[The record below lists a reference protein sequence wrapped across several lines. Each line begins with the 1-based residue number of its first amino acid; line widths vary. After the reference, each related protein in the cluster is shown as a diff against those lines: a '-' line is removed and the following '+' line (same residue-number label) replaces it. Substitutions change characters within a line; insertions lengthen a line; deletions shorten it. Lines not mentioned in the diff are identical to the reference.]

1 MWGPQALSVPIVLRV
16 WPLGPTS
23 RRAVSCP
30 LWFFTDWTWSLGWL
44 RCLRAILLEMLLL
57 STVLTSLSL
66 FTWVPLGIFL
76 RLFQS
81 RSNSH
86 FGGFS
91 LSLVFFVSYCP
102 PRILYRNTPSE
113 PAATVFFKD
122 GFGPN
127 TCFHNLWQISEA
139 KWVGNLSLRSFLLC
153 TFRVNVSKLAESLPE
168 SI

>member
-1 MWGPQALSVPIVLRV
+1 MLETLGTASLS
-16 WPLGPTS
+16 LGPTR
-23 RRAVSCP
+23 RRAVSSP
-30 LWFFTDWTWSLGWL
+30 VSSFADRTWSRGQL
-44 RCLRAILLEMLLL
+44 RCLREIPLEMPLL
-57 STVLTSLSL
+57 STVVTSPSL

-86 FGGFS
+86 CWGFS

-113 PAATVFFKD
+113 PAATIFFKD
-122 GFGPN
+122 WFGPN
-127 TCFHNLWQISEA
+127 TCFHNLWQKSEA